1 MYEDWI
7 MDESVAT
14 RADGLEVR
22 KRVHVKQ
29 TGPDRHYVTIAFL
42 GSQNRIQVHEC
53 KQLYETF
60 VPGRAWDIARVE
72 RSMSMVKQ
80 PMFLFD
86 TETEVA
92 EIASVVDEIIAYRA
106 VEPVSPPQVTRQ
118 EHDNA
123 RIASLE
129 RRVLDLEARI
139 SELEQKA

>member
-1 MYEDWI
+1 
-7 MDESVAT
+7 
-14 RADGLEVR
+14 
-22 KRVHVKQ
+22 
-29 TGPDRHYVTIAFL
+29 
-42 GSQNRIQVHEC
+42 
-53 KQLYETF
+53 
-60 VPGRAWDIARVE
+60 
-72 RSMSMVKQ
+72 MVKQ